1 MTDKYLLKTADA
13 REIYS
18 KTKNLPIIDY
28 HCHLSP
34 KEIYE
39 DKPFDNIGEMWLGG
53 DHYKWRLMRTAGID
67 EKYITGN
74 TDWREKFIKYAAAL
88 ELAAGNPLYHW
99 SHMELSMFFDIDKP
113 LKSDNAAEIYDE
125 ANAFIV
131 KNKLSPRKLIEQS
144 KVETLCTTDDIID
157 TLEYHKKI
165 REDKS
170 FKTRVLPSFRTDNL
184 LLVRRTGYPHYIK
197 KLAEVSGTEIT
208 DLEGLKAAVIKR
220 LDFFCLNGCRFTDV
234 GIPYFP
240 DRIADE
246 PSADDTFKK
255 ALAGAEISDAEYLG
269 FIGNMYLFLAAEY
282 KKRNLVMQMHLA
294 VYRNANSNLFAALG
308 ADCGVD
314 CVGDEISGT
323 ALIHMLGAINKNSG
337 MPQTV
342 IYTLNSANAAQI
354 ASVAGA
360 FPNVRC
366 GAAWWF
372 CDHKRGIREEME
384 IIAENSALGSFLGM
398 LTDSRSFLSYARHD
412 YFRRIAADILGE
424 WVNGGE
430 YDKESAVRLA
440 EKISYYN
447 IKELTEQ

>member
-1 MTDKYLLKTADA
+1 MTDNYLLKTADA
-13 REIYS
+13 QDIYF
-18 KTKNLPIIDY
+18 KIKDLPIVDY

-39 DKPFDNIGEMWLGG
+39 DKPFDNIGEMWIGG

-67 EKYITGN
+67 ERYITGN
-74 TDWREKFIKYAAAL
+74 TDWREKFIKYAAVL

-99 SHMELSMFFDIDKP
+99 SHMELSMFFGIDKP

-125 ANAFIV
+125 ANAFIA

-165 REDKS
+165 KEDKS

-197 KLAEVSGTEIT
+197 KLAEVSGTEISN
-208 DLEGLKAAVIKR
+208 LESLKAAVIKR

-240 DRIADE
+240 DRIADKL
-246 PSADDTFKK
+246 SVDDTFKK

-323 ALIHMLGAINKNSG
+323 ALIHMLDAINKNSG

-342 IYTLNSANAAQI
+342 IYTLNTANAAQI
-354 ASVAGA
+354 ASGS
-360 FPNVRC
+360 RTC
-366 GAAWWF
+366 AAA
-372 CDHKRGIREEME
+372 RLGG
-384 IIAENSALGSFLGM
+384 SATTSAA
-398 LTDSRSFLSYARHD
+398 YARKWKLQPKIRRSARSSVCLPIRAA
-412 YFRRIAADILGE
+412 FFPTRGTIISAELRRIFWASG
-424 WVNGGE
+424 
-430 YDKESAVRLA
+430 
-440 EKISYYN
+440 
-447 IKELTEQ
+447 

>member
-1 MTDKYLLKTADA
+1 
-13 REIYS
+13 
-18 KTKNLPIIDY
+18 
-28 HCHLSP
+28 
-34 KEIYE
+34 
-39 DKPFDNIGEMWLGG
+39 
-53 DHYKWRLMRTAGID
+53 
-67 EKYITGN
+67 
-74 TDWREKFIKYAAAL
+74 
-88 ELAAGNPLYHW
+88 
-99 SHMELSMFFDIDKP
+99 
-113 LKSDNAAEIYDE
+113 
-125 ANAFIV
+125 
-131 KNKLSPRKLIEQS
+131 
-144 KVETLCTTDDIID
+144 
-157 TLEYHKKI
+157 
-165 REDKS
+165 
-170 FKTRVLPSFRTDNL
+170 
-184 LLVRRTGYPHYIK
+184 
-197 KLAEVSGTEIT
+197 
-208 DLEGLKAAVIKR
+208 
-220 LDFFCLNGCRFTDV
+220 
-234 GIPYFP
+234 
-240 DRIADE
+240 
-246 PSADDTFKK
+246 
-255 ALAGAEISDAEYLG
+255 
-269 FIGNMYLFLAAEY
+269 
-282 KKRNLVMQMHLA
+282 MHLA

-323 ALIHMLGAINKNSG
+323 ALIHMLDAINKNSG

-384 IIAENSALGSFLGM
+384 ITAENSSLGSFLGM
-398 LTDSRSFLSYARHD
+398 LTDSRSFLSNARHD

>member
-1 MTDKYLLKTADA
+1 MTDNYLLKTADA
-13 REIYS
+13 QDIYF
-18 KTKNLPIIDY
+18 KIKDLPIVDY

-67 EKYITGN
+67 ERYITGN

-125 ANAFIV
+125 ANAFIAE
-131 KNKLSPRKLIEQS
+131 NRLSSRKLIEQS

-165 REDKS
+165 KEDKS

-255 ALAGAEISDAEYLG
+255 ALTGAEISDAEYSG

-323 ALIHMLGAINKNSG
+323 ALIHMLDAINKTGGIEVN
-337 MPQTV
+337 P
-342 IYTLNSANAAQI
+342 
-354 ASVAGA
+354 
-360 FPNVRC
+360 
-366 GAAWWF
+366 F
-372 CDHKRGIREEME
+372 C
-384 IIAENSALGSFLGM
+384 
-398 LTDSRSFLSYARHD
+398 
-412 YFRRIAADILGE
+412 
-424 WVNGGE
+424 
-430 YDKESAVRLA
+430 
-440 EKISYYN
+440 
-447 IKELTEQ
+447 